1 MTEKPYGDSVMEPEP
16 PNLTGADEAGQ
27 EQLIEA
33 SIQAQ
38 EQDTEPEPDS
48 KQPEA
53 EAHRYNTGD
62 SIEMDSGQSY
72 EVLDLLGKGGMGQ
85 VYKAKNCQTGE
96 IVAIKTLLES
106 LSEDTAALK
115 RFKLEA
121 ETARELDHPNLTRV
135 LEFATTKSGDS
146 VILMEFVEGK
156 TLRQLLDQSGP
167 VIPERAVD
175 LFIELA
181 EGFDYAHQKGV
192 IHRDIKPSNVIP
204 SFDDTNSSR
213 ILDFGIAKVDA
224 ISSRETQDLTRT
236 GGVFGSPYYMSPEQ
250 CLGFRLDSRSDVYSL
265 GCLMFEVLSGKPPFA
280 GENPMQ
286 LVVSHINE
294 NPERLDR
301 SIRNSDVGKSLD
313 NVISRCLAKEQ
324 DERYQSMEELL
335 QDLKHIKDGEAIP
348 EYVTKKTLKANL
360 SPATVVYSIAFVGL
374 CCLVVGNLP
383 HDMLSKD
390 IWFNLQGGLYILLC
404 TAGSYFCF
412 NIFNKKRAALAKGK
426 AMLSEWFACIFVLF
440 SGLTAAV
447 LVPFNFA
454 EFFAEKDSIPIL
466 SWFTLDHIAV
476 VLFVTLLLSAAFI
489 VLAFIAGLCR
499 FAFKSTEKVTVT
511 KPVSILLV
519 AAMVLVP
526 LLPIAAPR
534 AVAGLTYRLGWAAI
548 RISPDLASSFY
559 DYSFKLDPRNGLP
572 SHAVSIFDQ
581 NDQLDKAVETATRY
595 MNYYATKD
603 KALHDTLMLERT
615 SLLIRLERYNEAM
628 RDAQYLIRFSPEA
641 RSAAWAMKANVE
653 ARRGLFSAAEESI
666 ANALAVDPG
675 YENYAYPVKIGIL
688 CRQGKFDEALAEI
701 DRIEKRSNRRIKW
714 SCARGII
721 YDFLGDEGMA
731 KFCYMESYA
740 EYKYLLKTREELM
753 HGNRQPRRD
762 ERLAGAYAAFRLG
775 RAAESE
781 QLLKKGS
788 DFEFPPRKKELMER
802 LFNYSWELPLKW

>member
-1 MTEKPYGDSVMEPEP
+1 MSEKSYGDSVIEPES
-16 PNLTGADEAGQ
+16 PNLTGADDAVPKKVTEAPVPDQ
-27 EQLIEA
+27 
-33 SIQAQ
+33 
-38 EQDTEPEPDS
+38 EPDS
-48 KQPEA
+48 YQKQPE
-53 EAHRYNTGD
+53 EQDHRYQTGD
-62 SIEMDSGQSY
+62 SIELISGQSY

-96 IVAIKTLLES
+96 IVAIKALLES
-106 LSEDTAALK
+106 LSDDTAALK

-135 LEFATTKSGDS
+135 IEFATTKSGDS

-204 SFDDTNSSR
+204 SFDDSNMSR
-213 ILDFGIAKVDA
+213 ILDFGIAKVDS

-335 QDLKHIKDGEAIP
+335 LDLKHIKDGETIP

-360 SPATVVYSIAFVGL
+360 SPATVVYSMAFVGL

-426 AMLSEWFACIFVLF
+426 ATLSEWFASIFVLF

-466 SWFTLDHIAV
+466 PWFTLDHIAV
-476 VLFVTLLLSAAFI
+476 VLFSTLLLSATFI
-489 VLAFIAGLCR
+489 ILAFIAGLCR
-499 FAFKSTEKVTVT
+499 FVFKSEEKVTLA

-519 AAMVLVP
+519 AIMVLVP
-526 LLPIAAPR
+526 LLPMAAPR

-548 RISPDLASSFY
+548 RMSPDLATDFY

-572 SHAVSIFDQ
+572 SHIVSIFDQ
-581 NDQLDKAVETATRY
+581 NDRLDEAIDKATRY
-595 MNYYATKD
+595 MNYYDGKD

-615 SLLIRLERYNEAM
+615 SLLVRTERYQEAL

-641 RSAAWAMKANVE
+641 RSTAWAMKANVE
-653 ARRGLFSAAEESI
+653 ARLGNYAAAEESI
-666 ANALAVDPG
+666 RNALAVDPS

-688 CRQGKFDEALAEI
+688 CRQGKFDQALAEI

-721 YDFLGDEGMA
+721 YDLLAEEGKA
-731 KFCYMESYA
+731 QFCYMESYT
-740 EYKYLLKTREELM
+740 EYKYLLKTREQLL

-775 RAAESE
+775 RLSESD

-802 LFNYSWELPLKW
+802 LFNYTWDLPLSW

>member
-1 MTEKPYGDSVMEPEP
+1 MSEMPYVDSIMEPEP
-16 PNLTGADEAGQ
+16 PTLSGADEAGQ
-27 EQLIEA
+27 EQLKEVPDQEA
-33 SIQAQ
+33 
-38 EQDTEPEPDS
+38 EPDHE
-48 KQPEA
+48 KEQA
-53 EAHRYNTGD
+53 EETVHRYKTGD
-62 SIEMDSGQSY
+62 IIELQSGQNY
-72 EVLDLLGKGGMGQ
+72 EVIALLGKGGMGQ
-85 VYKAKNCQTGE
+85 VYKAKNGQTGE
-96 IVAIKTLLES
+96 TVAIKALLES
-106 LSEDTAALK
+106 LSDDTAALK

-121 ETARELDHPNLTRV
+121 ETARELDHPNLTKV

-167 VIPERAVD
+167 VIAERAVE

-181 EGFDYAHQKGV
+181 EGFEYAHQKGI

-204 SFDDTNSSR
+204 SFDDTNRSR
-213 ILDFGIAKVDA
+213 ILDFGIAKVDT

-250 CLGFRLDSRSDVYSL
+250 CLGFRLDSRSDIYSL
-265 GCLMFEVLSGKPPFA
+265 GCLMFEVLTGEPPFA
-280 GENPMQ
+280 GDNPMQ

-294 NPERLDR
+294 NPRRLDKG
-301 SIRNSDVGKSLD
+301 IRNTEVGRSLD
-313 NVISRCLAKEQ
+313 NVIARCLAKEQ

-335 QDLKHIKDGEAIP
+335 QDLKQIQGGQGIP
-348 EYVTKKTLKANL
+348 EYVTKRTLKANL

-383 HDMLSKD
+383 HDMLAKD
-390 IWFNLQGGLYILLC
+390 IWFNIQGGLYLLLC
-404 TAGSYFCF
+404 TVGSYFCF

-426 AMLSEWFACIFVLF
+426 AMLSEWFACIFVF
-440 SGLTAAV
+440 FAGLTAAV

-476 VLFVTLLLSAAFI
+476 VLFVTLLLSAVFI

-499 FAFKSTEKVTVT
+499 FAFRNTEKVTVT

-526 LLPIAAPR
+526 LLPMAAPR

-548 RISPDLASSFY
+548 RISPDLASSIY

-572 SHAVSIFDQ
+572 SHVVSIFDQ
-581 NDQLDKAVETATRY
+581 NDKLDKAVDAATRY
-595 MNYYATKD
+595 MNFYAAKD

-615 SLLIRLERYNEAM
+615 SLLIRMERYREAM

-653 ARRGLFSAAEESI
+653 ARTGLLSAADESI
-666 ANALAVDPG
+666 KNALAVDPG

-721 YDFLGDEGMA
+721 YDFLGEEGMA

-753 HGNRQPRRD
+753 HGNRKPRRD
-762 ERLAGAYAAFRLG
+762 ERLAGAYAAFKLNKI
-775 RAAESE
+775 AESE
-781 QLLKKGS
+781 YLLNHGS

-802 LFNYSWELPLKW
+802 LFNYSWDLPLKW